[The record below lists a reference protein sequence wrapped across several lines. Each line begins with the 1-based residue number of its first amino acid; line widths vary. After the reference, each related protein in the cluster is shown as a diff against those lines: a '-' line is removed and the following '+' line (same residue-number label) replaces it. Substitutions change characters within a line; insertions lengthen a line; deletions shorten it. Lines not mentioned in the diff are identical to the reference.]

1 MNNEACIVIYY
12 QDSSM
17 VFFCYNYYYYYCRRT
32 LTILM
37 KQIEMLCFFAISESE
52 KAKCRIFQSTAPLVV
67 VRVESII
74 LS

>member
-37 KQIEMLCFFAISESE
+37 KQIEMLCFFAISKSE
-52 KAKCRIFQSTAPLVV
+52 KANIEYFRAQL
-67 VRVESII
+67 
-74 LS
+74 LSLSLEWKIVF